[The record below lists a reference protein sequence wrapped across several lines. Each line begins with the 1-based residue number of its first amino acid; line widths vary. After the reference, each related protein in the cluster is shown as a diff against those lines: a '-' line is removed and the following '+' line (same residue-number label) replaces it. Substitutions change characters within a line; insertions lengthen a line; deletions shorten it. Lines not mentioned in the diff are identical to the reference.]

1 MTIGAAAEKFSGA
14 VPGQF
19 QQAGFGRVV
28 LECDSALRGDRY
40 RLG

>member
-1 MTIGAAAEKFSGA
+1 MTIGVAAEKFSGA

-28 LECDSALRGDRY
+28 LEYSRILRGQ
-40 RLG
+40 